1 MTRAVAASALMAAL
15 VPMAAHAAAPVPPGL
30 IPALQID
37 GKGHGH
43 GVGMAQDGALA
54 MGHKGANVK
63 QILGQFYP
71 GTSLGKA
78 SGSVRVPV
86 FTGDNVE
93 VSFPDGGDVRGNN
106 GSVHVAA
113 GGSVVLARDGDGTKV
128 KAPTTTTPAPPPTST
143 TSTVA
148 PTTTTGSTTTTT
160 PSTPTTLLPDRS
172 HKRDIAAGGLSPTT
186 APAPTTTTSAP
197 PPTAPTFSGTV
208 VAVPT
213 DGGRVGVVPRGR
225 RYRGE
230 LDVTP
235 ITGGLR
241 FVNQVNVE
249 TYLRGMGEVR
259 NPSWPAASLQAQAI
273 AARTYALRAMA
284 AGGELCD
291 SQKCQVYIGSDAEYA
306 AMDKAVAATT
316 GQVLLYGRSLAS
328 AVYSANAGG
337 TSADRE
343 EGFGMT
349 GGSYPYLRAAPYLT
363 ENVDPWSVTIAL
375 SDIARRL
382 SYPGNLNAVTVTTR
396 GPSGRATS
404 IGLTGSAGD
413 KAVTGLAFASAL
425 GLHSTL
431 FGVKGVMATNV
442 ASLTGGSVLQA
453 PPEDAPAIADSTT
466 DVTTPPLPSSPVAV
480 PERVAATV
488 PSSSG
493 VGFFSLVAAALWG
506 AAVVSAFRWRRRSR
520 SSIARLLS

>member
-1 MTRAVAASALMAAL
+1 MTRAAAASALVAAL
-15 VPMAAHAAAPVPPGL
+15 APIAAHAAAPASPGL

-86 FTGDNVE
+86 FSGDNVE
-93 VSFPDGGDVRGNN
+93 VAFPDGGDVRGNN
-106 GSVHVAA
+106 GSVHVAP
-113 GGSVVLARDGDGTKV
+113 GGSVLLARDGDGTRV
-128 KAPTTTTPAPPPTST
+128 KSPTTTPGSPPTT

-148 PTTTTGSTTTTT
+148 PTTTTTGSTTTTT
-160 PSTPTTLLPDRS
+160 PSPPTTLLPDRS
-172 HKRDIAAGGLSPTT
+172 HKRDIAGGLSPTT

-197 PPTAPTFSGTV
+197 PPPAPTFSGTL
-208 VAVPT
+208 VAVPA

-230 LDVTP
+230 LDITP
-235 ITGGLR
+235 VAGGLR
-241 FVNQVNVE
+241 FVNHVNVE

-259 NPSWPAASLQAQAI
+259 NPGWPAASLQAQAI

-306 AMDKAVAATT
+306 AMDKAVAATS

-382 SYPGNLNAVTVTTR
+382 GYRGNLDAVTVATR

-431 FGVKGVMATNV
+431 FDVKGVMATKV

-453 PPEDAPAIADSTT
+453 PPEDAPAIADSTP
-466 DVTTPPLPSSPVAV
+466 DVTAPSLPSSPVAV